1 LEIETK
7 MTLKTEGTKIGKLNK
22 NINKMF
28 DSEGEPTM
36 KTHKN
41 IITPQ
46 VISRLKPNIE
56 NLILFL
62 SEINMAEVNPKKNE
76 ITPKIPVAK

>member
-1 LEIETK
+1 
-7 MTLKTEGTKIGKLNK
+7 MTLKTEGAKIGKLNK
-22 NINKMF
+22 DINKMS
-28 DSEGEPTM
+28 DREREPIM

-46 VISRLKPNIE
+46 AVSMLKPNIE
-56 NLILFL
+56 NFILFL
-62 SEINMAEVNPKKNE
+62 SEISMAEVNPKKNE

>member
-1 LEIETK
+1 

-22 NINKMF
+22 DANKTS
-28 DSEGEPTM
+28 DKVGEPIM
-36 KTHKN
+36 KTNKN

-46 VISRLKPNIE
+46 VTSRLKPNIE
-56 NLILFL
+56 NFILFL

-76 ITPKIPVAK
+76 ITPKMPVAK